1 MRTSLD
7 FWTLFHNALQFMVM
21 METGRNERYQS
32 DVAAFFEGALDSVS
46 RAEPRLY
53 TMQYAFAAFAR
64 AMNGVMRPPAGR
76 IVRGESSDKVS
87 LVPVR
92 AFNAPANRAR
102 T

>member
-1 MRTSLD
+1 MRTSPG
-7 FWTLFHNALQFMVM
+7 FWTLLHNALQFMV
-21 METGRNERYQS
+21 TGGVSRNERYHS
-32 DVAAFFEGALDSVS
+32 DVTAFFGEALDSDS
-46 RAEPRLY
+46 RAEPKLY

-64 AMNGVMRPPAGR
+64 ALNGVMRPPAGR
-76 IVRGESSDKVS
+76 IVGGESSDKVS

>member
-1 MRTSLD
+1 
-7 FWTLFHNALQFMVM
+7 MVM

-46 RAEPRLY
+46 GAKPRLY
-53 TMQYAFAAFAR
+53 TMQYAFGAFAR
-64 AMNGVMRPPAGR
+64 ALNGVMGPPAGR

-87 LVPVR
+87 LALVR
-92 AFNAPANRAR
+92 AFNVPTNRAR

>member
-1 MRTSLD
+1 
-7 FWTLFHNALQFMVM
+7 
-21 METGRNERYQS
+21 
-32 DVAAFFEGALDSVS
+32 
-46 RAEPRLY
+46 
-53 TMQYAFAAFAR
+53 MQYAFAAFAR
-64 AMNGVMRPPAGR
+64 ALNGVMGPPAGR